1 MPLSVLWSCSC
12 SRRAYHIRYPG
23 FVVML
28 KVSVNDIESVR
39 HTFLSYFF
47 ILGTPLHLGCV
58 YARVQVSPPP
68 PTRRTEMYVQRPTA
82 NRRTH
87 ALHHG
92 DPLSPFACT
101 HDRSGFSNF
110 RLDKYKVVGQRLVF
124 STPRG
129 GDLEHKVGGDL
140 KGGAKE
146 WRSPGGEF

>member
-1 MPLSVLWSCSC
+1 
-12 SRRAYHIRYPG
+12 
-23 FVVML
+23 ML
-28 KVSVNDIESVR
+28 KVSCNDIESVR
-39 HTFLSYFF
+39 HTFYHHFF

-58 YARVQVSPPP
+58 CARVQVSPPP
-68 PTRRTEMYVQRPTA
+68 PTRRTEMYVQLQRPTA

-101 HDRSGFSNF
+101 RDRSGLSDF
-110 RLDKYKVVGQRLVF
+110 RLDKYKVLCWLVF

-140 KGGAKE
+140 KGGVKE
-146 WRSPGGEF
+146 W